1 MRSKISC
8 GCPCIESR
16 CVFETTSTFKESYL
30 FQPEIYLR
38 RGRHEEDGFLD
49 TSYQQSKDLLL
60 RKMPFARLVK
70 EVQLHFKNRE
80 YRWQSSALMAMQEAV
95 EAHLMGFFQDANLG
109 AIHGGK
115 RATVKVTESLFSRG
129 RAGLAPKPLVF
140 TQPPCVL

>member
-1 MRSKISC
+1 MPSKISC

-38 RGRHEEDGFLD
+38 RGRHEEDGFLV
-49 TSYQQSKDLLL
+49 TSYQQSTDLLL

-70 EVQLHFKNRE
+70 ELHFTNRE

-95 EAHLMGFFQDANLG
+95 EAHLVGLFQDANLW
-109 AIHGGK
+109 AIHGK
-115 RATVKVTESLFSRG
+115 RVTVMPKVTESLFSRG